1 MVYRPA
7 GFVYIATRRSP
18 TSFHSWSKPSRKY
31 AFWFRDG
38 DVWSRATRRASRI
51 AQPLLFA
58 VIATL
63 LTVLVARPTI
73 AQFTPFEAAIAEF
86 GASVAAGVAD
96 DAAGCVSVAVFE
108 GSRVI
113 WSKGYGWAD
122 IERRIAA
129 TAETIGRTG
138 SISKSFTAVL
148 LLQLVERGILG
159 LDDPVREHF
168 PEIDRLQGSGD
179 LSRPVTSRMLAS
191 HTAGLVREPALEGAA
206 SGSIY
211 GWEDKILDAIPTH
224 VVQDT
229 AAHRILVL
237 EHRVRHPGI
246 GRITRGDGALH
257 GAGGTTD
264 SRTARHGEQRVR
276 DQLARTAATVVGR
289 LQQEP

>member
-1 MVYRPA
+1 M
-7 GFVYIATRRSP
+7 
-18 TSFHSWSKPSRKY
+18 
-31 AFWFRDG
+31 
-38 DVWSRATRRASRI
+38 WSRATRRASRI

-86 GASVAAGVAD
+86 DASVAAGVAD

-179 LSRPVTSRMLAS
+179 LSRPVTFRMLAS